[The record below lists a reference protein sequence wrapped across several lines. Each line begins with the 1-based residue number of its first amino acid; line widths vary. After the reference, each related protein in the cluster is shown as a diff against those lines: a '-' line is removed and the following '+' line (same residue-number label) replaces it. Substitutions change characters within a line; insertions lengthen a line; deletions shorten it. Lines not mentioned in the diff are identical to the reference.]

1 MFLKFFLCCIENQVI
16 NRSTGAF
23 FNLIFK
29 INTNLL
35 KTRKKTKNV
44 KKLISAR
51 EFFFMNEFF
60 MNEFL
65 K

>member
-1 MFLKFFLCCIENQVI
+1 MFLKFSLCCIENQVI

-44 KKLISAR
+44 KKLMSAR
-51 EFFFMNEFF
+51 EFF
-60 MNEFL
+60 L
-65 K
+65 